1 MLHNGELILYKTQD
15 GLAEIH
21 LKAIDGTVWLTQME
35 IAELFQITK
44 QNVSLHI
51 KNLFDEQELDESS
64 VVKDYLTTASDGKSY
79 KTKHYNLDVILSV
92 GYRVRSLR
100 GTQFRQ
106 WATTTLREYLIK
118 GFVINDARMKEPGGL
133 DYFDELLNRI
143 RDIRASEKRF
153 YQKVKDVYTT
163 ATDYDKD
170 SEAAEL
176 FFKTVQNKM
185 LFAVTGKTAAELIKD
200 RADAAKPNMGLTT
213 WEGSRVRKGDVVT
226 AKNYLGET
234 EIEELNRVVTM
245 YLDFAE
251 DMAKRRKQM
260 NMNEWAAKLDEFLK
274 FNERQVLS
282 GAGKVSHDHAKKIA
296 HHEYET
302 FDANRKDAEKI
313 AAEEE
318 YIEDLRHIERE
329 AATIKRK
336 KGQSDDA
343 A

>member
-1 MLHNGELILYKTQD
+1 MPHNGELILYKTQD
-15 GLAEIH
+15 GLAEIQ

-35 IAELFQITK
+35 IAELFQTTK

-51 KNLFDEQELDESS
+51 KNLLEEQELDEAS
-64 VVKDYLTTASDGKSY
+64 VVKDYFTTAADGKSY

-92 GYRVRSLR
+92 GYRVRSPR

-106 WATTTLREYLIK
+106 WATTALREYLIK

-133 DYFDELLNRI
+133 DYFDELLERI
-143 RDIRASEKRF
+143 REIRASEKRF

-170 SEAAEL
+170 SEAAQL

-185 LFAVTGKTAAELIKD
+185 LFAVTGKTAAELIVG
-200 RADAAKPNMGLTT
+200 RADADKPNMGLTS
-213 WEGSRVRKGDVVT
+213 WQGSRVRKGDTVT
-226 AKNYLGET
+226 AKNYLNDE
-234 EIEELNRVVTM
+234 EIQELNRVVTM

-251 DMAKRRKQM
+251 DMARRRKQM
-260 NMNEWAAKLDEFLK
+260 TMNEWAGKLDEFLK

-282 GAGKVSHDHAKKIA
+282 GAGKVSHDRARKIA
-296 HHEYET
+296 HQEYET
-302 FDANRKDAEKI
+302 FDANRKEAEK
-313 AAEEE
+313 AEADAE
-318 YIEDLRHIERE
+318 YIEDLRAIERE
-329 AATIKRK
+329 ALAIQKS
-336 KGQSDDA
+336 KGKTDDA